1 MNSINIKE
9 LHEIFNEIKNGNESV
24 IEELYRKY
32 KKLICNIAFSIVK
45 NRDIAEEICQNIF
58 LKIIQLDKSKLPGN
72 KEISWL
78 YTVTKNQSIEYLRR
92 KHNTSNIDMY
102 EIENTNDEINKVID
116 LETYNNLIDCLNDRE
131 KEIVSLKILTNF
143 TYKEI
148 GQILNMPMGTVQW
161 KYHKA
166 INTLKM
172 ALSNLL
178 LFIISF
184 SLYETY
190 KNNIIKSEEKTNSN
204 DLLKQNH
211 TSIDSFTP
219 SDIQGITT
227 DSTTASISS
236 NIGNNFIQI
245 GLFSIT
251 GVFFVLTIFFG
262 IIYAKYQQKRIRKT
276 SK

>member
-9 LHEIFNEIKNGNESV
+9 LHEIFNKIKNGNESV
-24 IEELYRKY
+24 IEELYKKY
-32 KKLICNIAFSIVK
+32 KQLISNIAFSIVK
-45 NRDIAEEICQNIF
+45 DRDIAEEICQNIF
-58 LKIIQLDKSKLPGN
+58 LKIIQLDKSKLPEN

-78 YTVTKNQSIEYLRR
+78 YTVTKNQSIEYLR
-92 KHNTSNIDMY
+92 KQHDISNIDIY
-102 EIENTNDEINKVID
+102 EIENTNSEINQIID
-116 LETYNNLIDCLNDRE
+116 IETYNSLIDCLNDVE

-148 GQILNMPMGTVQW
+148 GQILNIPMGTVQW

-166 INTLKM
+166 INTLRM

-178 LFIISF
+178 LFVISF
-184 SLYETY
+184 ALYKTYTNNTVDNKKDET
-190 KNNIIKSEEKTNSN
+190 IN
-204 DLLKQNH
+204 DSYNHNH

-227 DSTTASISS
+227 DSATASISS

-251 GVFFVLTIFFG
+251 SLFLVLTIFFG
-262 IIYAKYQQKRIRKT
+262 IIYAKHQQKRIRKT